1 MPFRIPLFNP
11 SPVKNCFAN
20 FGVDTFTIM
29 FALSEKQKYGDT
41 YNIKNINMWIPVGR
55 PNINIPTNDSLKVQ
69 GEQSERV
76 LAVILS
82 VVCVRCMYVP

>member
-41 YNIKNINMWIPVGR
+41 YNIKNINMWIPKYKYFNKR
-55 PNINIPTNDSLKVQ
+55 FFKSPRRT
-69 GEQSERV
+69 E
-76 LAVILS
+76 
-82 VVCVRCMYVP
+82 